1 MNLKFWRRGADMNSI
16 DIAKIAGV
24 SRSTVSRVINNYSNV
39 PEETRI
45 KIEQIIKE
53 NNYVPHA
60 SARMLAGAKNRVIGL
75 FIIDMKVDSDGKQV
89 TASSYFTPFTG
100 AVIDNASKMGYNV
113 LVSIVS
119 KQKDYKKVKETFYN
133 KSIAGGIFIGEK
145 NGEPEI
151 KEIINSGYKVA
162 LIDQAVKSDEE
173 VYSKCIIVNADSYG
187 GSYKATNYLIQLG
200 HTKIA
205 HIVGVSE
212 HLSAIERLDAY
223 KKALTD
229 AGLPIKNNLIVKG
242 YFTIS
247 GGYNATKKM
256 LQKETPTAIFCGNDH
271 MAIGAIQA
279 IEEAGLKVPED
290 ISIVGFDD
298 IEVARYI
305 NPSLTTVRMTL
316 LEMASIATNGLVTSI
331 ENDSSFSASYTVP
344 IDLIE
349 RNSCKTLK

>member
-1 MNLKFWRRGADMNSI
+1 MNSI

-24 SRSTVSRVINNYSNV
+24 SRSTVSRVINNYENV
-39 PEETRI
+39 PEETRKRI
-45 KIEQIIKE
+45 QQIIEE

-60 SARMLAGAKNRVIGL
+60 SARMLAGVKNRIIGL

-89 TASSYFTPFTG
+89 TASSYFSPFTG
-100 AVIDNASKMGYNV
+100 AVIENASKMGYNV

-119 KQKDYKKVKETFYN
+119 KQKEYKKIKDIFYN
-133 KSIAGGIFIGEK
+133 KTIAGGIFIGEK
-145 NGEPEI
+145 NGESEI
-151 KEIINSGYKVA
+151 KDIINSGFKVA

-173 VYSKCIIVNADSYG
+173 VYKKCIIVNADSYG
-187 GSYKATNYLIQLG
+187 GAYKATNYLIDLG
-200 HTKIA
+200 HLKIA

-212 HLSAIERLDAY
+212 HLSSIERLEGY

-229 AGLPIKNNLIVKG
+229 AGITIKNSLIVKSN
-242 YFTIS
+242 FTIS
-247 GGYNATKKM
+247 GGYNATKKL
-256 LQKETPTAIFCGNDH
+256 LQKEIPTAIFCGNDN

-279 IEEAGLKVPED
+279 IKEADLKVPED

-298 IEVARYI
+298 IEVAMYL
-305 NPSLTTVRMTL
+305 NPPLTTVRMAL
-316 LEMASIATNGLVTSI
+316 MEMASVATNSLISSI
-331 ENDSSFSASYTVP
+331 ENDSNFSANYTVP

>member
-1 MNLKFWRRGADMNSI
+1 MNSI

-24 SRSTVSRVINNYSNV
+24 SRSTVSRVINNYANV
-39 PEETRI
+39 PEETRERI
-45 KIEQIIKE
+45 QQIIKE

-60 SARMLAGAKNRVIGL
+60 SARMLAGVKNRVIGL

-89 TASSYFTPFTG
+89 TASSYFSPFTG

-133 KSIAGGIFIGEK
+133 KTISGGIFIGEK
-145 NGEPEI
+145 NGEEEI

-162 LIDQAVKSDEE
+162 LLDQAVKSDEE
-173 VYSKCIIVNADSYG
+173 VYKKCIIVNADSYG
-187 GSYKATNYLIQLG
+187 GAYKATNYLISLG
-200 HTKIA
+200 HSKIA
-205 HIVGVSE
+205 HIVGISE
-212 HLSAIERLDAY
+212 HLSAMERLEAY
-223 KKALTD
+223 KKALKD
-229 AGLPIKNNLIVKG
+229 ANMPIKNNLIIKSN
-242 YFTIS
+242 FTIS
-247 GGYNATKKM
+247 GGYSATKKL
-256 LQKETPTAIFCGNDH
+256 LQKQRPTAIFCGNDN

-279 IEEAGLKVPED
+279 IQEAGLKVPED

-305 NPSLTTVRMTL
+305 NPPLTTVRMAL
-316 LEMASIATNGLVTSI
+316 MEMASIATNSLITSI
-331 ENDSSFSASYTVP
+331 ENNSNFSADYTVP

-349 RNSCKTLK
+349 RNSCNTLK

>member
-1 MNLKFWRRGADMNSI
+1 MNSI

-39 PEETRI
+39 PDETRK
-45 KIEQIIKE
+45 KIQQIIKD

-60 SARMLAGAKNRVIGL
+60 SARMLAGVKNRIIGL

-100 AVIDNASKMGYNV
+100 AVIDNANKMGYNV

-173 VYSKCIIVNADSYG
+173 VYTKCIIVNADSYG
-187 GSYKATNYLIQLG
+187 GAYKATSYLIHLG
-200 HTKIA
+200 HSKIA
-205 HIVGVSE
+205 HIIGVSE

-229 AGLPIKNNLIVKG
+229 AEISVRNNLIVKG

-247 GGYNATKKM
+247 GGYNATKKL

-279 IEEAGLKVPED
+279 IQEAGLNVPED

-316 LEMASIATNGLVTSI
+316 LEMASIATNSLITSI
-331 ENDSSFSASYTVP
+331 ENNSSFSASYTVP

>member
-1 MNLKFWRRGADMNSI
+1 MNSI

-39 PEETRI
+39 PEETRKRI
-45 KIEQIIKE
+45 QKIIKE

-60 SARMLAGAKNRVIGL
+60 SARMLAGVKNRVIGL
-75 FIIDMKVDSDGKQV
+75 FIIDMKVDSGGKQV
-89 TASSYFTPFTG
+89 TSSSYFSPFTG
-100 AVIDNASKMGYNV
+100 SVIDNASKMGYTV

-133 KSIAGGIFIGEK
+133 KTISGGIFIGEK
-145 NGEPEI
+145 NNEVEI
-151 KEIINSGYKVA
+151 KEIIQSGYRVA
-162 LIDQAVKSDEE
+162 LLDQSVKSDEE
-173 VYSKCIIVNADSYG
+173 VYKKCIIVNADNYHG
-187 GSYKATNYLIQLG
+187 AYKATNYLIGLG

-205 HIVGVSE
+205 HIVGISE
-212 HLSAIERLDAY
+212 NLSGMERFNAY

-229 AGLPIKNNLIVKG
+229 AGISVKNNLIVKG
-242 YFTIS
+242 DFTIS
-247 GGYNATKKM
+247 GGYNATKKL
-256 LQKETPTAIFCGNDH
+256 LQKVIPTAIFCGNDK
-271 MAIGAIQA
+271 MAIGAMQA
-279 IEEAGLKVPED
+279 IQEANLKIPDD

-298 IEVARYI
+298 IEVAMYI

-316 LEMASIATNGLVTSI
+316 LEMAAIATNTLITSI
-331 ENDSSFSASYTVP
+331 ENNSNFSANYTLP

>member
-1 MNLKFWRRGADMNSI
+1 VEMNSI

-24 SRSTVSRVINNYSNV
+24 SRSTVSRVINNYDNV
-39 PEETRI
+39 PDETRE
-45 KIEQIIKE
+45 KILKIIKE

-89 TASSYFTPFTG
+89 TGSSYFSPFTG
-100 AVIDNASKMGYNV
+100 SVIDNASKMGYNV

-133 KSIAGGIFIGEK
+133 KTISGGIFIGEK

-151 KEIINSGYKVA
+151 KEIIKSGYKVA
-162 LIDQAVKSDEE
+162 LLDQSVKSDEE
-173 VYSKCIIVNADSYG
+173 VYTKCIIVNADNYSG
-187 GSYKATNYLIQLG
+187 AYKATNYLIGLG
-200 HTKIA
+200 HSKIA
-205 HIVGVSE
+205 HIAGISE
-212 HLSAIERLDAY
+212 NLSAIERLDAY
-223 KKALTD
+223 KQALTD
-229 AGLPIKNNLIVKG
+229 SGIPIKSNLIVNG
-242 YFTIS
+242 NFTIS

-256 LQKETPTAIFCGNDH
+256 LQKEIPTAIFCGNDN

-279 IEEAGLKVPED
+279 IQAANLKVPED

-316 LEMASIATNGLVTSI
+316 LEMASIATNTLISSI
-331 ENDSSFSASYTVP
+331 ENNSNFSANYTLP

-349 RNSCKTLK
+349 RDSCKTLK

>member
-1 MNLKFWRRGADMNSI
+1 MNSI

-24 SRSTVSRVINNYSNV
+24 SRSTVSRVINNYPNV
-39 PEETRI
+39 PEETRK
-45 KIEQIIKE
+45 KIQQIIKE

-60 SARMLAGAKNRVIGL
+60 SARMLAGFKNRIIGL

-100 AVIDNASKMGYNV
+100 AVIENASKMGYNV

-133 KSIAGGIFIGEK
+133 KTIAGGIFIGEK

-151 KEIINSGYKVA
+151 KEIINFGYRVA

-173 VYSKCIIVNADSYG
+173 VYKKCIIVNADSYG
-187 GSYKATNYLIQLG
+187 GAYKATNYLIGLG
-200 HTKIA
+200 HSKIA
-205 HIVGVSE
+205 HIIGVVE

-223 KKALTD
+223 KKALTE
-229 AGLPIKNNLIVKG
+229 AGIPIKNSLIHKG
-242 YFTIS
+242 NFTIS

-256 LQKETPTAIFCGNDH
+256 LQKEMPTAIFCGNDQ

-279 IEEAGLKVPED
+279 IQEAGLKVPED

-316 LEMASIATNGLVTSI
+316 LEMASMATNCLITSI
-331 ENDSSFSASYTVP
+331 ENNSSFSANYTVP

>member
-1 MNLKFWRRGADMNSI
+1 MNSI

-24 SRSTVSRVINNYSNV
+24 SRSTVSRVINDYANV
-39 PEETRI
+39 PEETRK
-45 KIEQIIKE
+45 KIQKIIKE

-89 TASSYFTPFTG
+89 TSSSYFSPFTG
-100 AVIDNASKMGYNV
+100 SVIDNASKMGYNV

-119 KQKDYKKVKETFYN
+119 KQKDYKKIKETFYN
-133 KSIAGGIFIGEK
+133 KTIAGGIFIGEK

-151 KEIINSGYKVA
+151 KEIIKSGYKVA
-162 LIDQAVKSDEE
+162 LLDQSVKSDEE
-173 VYSKCIIVNADSYG
+173 VYSKCIIVNADNYSG
-187 GSYKATNYLIQLG
+187 AYKATNYLIELG
-200 HTKIA
+200 HSKIA
-205 HIVGVSE
+205 HIAGIAE
-212 HLSAIERLDAY
+212 NLSAIERLDAY
-223 KKALTD
+223 KKALID
-229 AGLPIKNNLIVKG
+229 AGIPVKNNLIVKG
-242 YFTIS
+242 NFTVI
-247 GGYNATKKM
+247 GGYNAAKKL
-256 LQKETPTAIFCGNDH
+256 LQKEIPTAIFCGNDN

-279 IEEAGLKVPED
+279 IQEANLEVPND

-305 NPSLTTVRMTL
+305 SPSLTTVRMAL
-316 LEMASIATNGLVTSI
+316 LEMASIATNTLITSI
-331 ENDSSFSASYTVP
+331 ENDSNFSANYTLP